1 MDQSTSWQCSY
12 IQHTKVVHYYWQ
24 LGSGLRS
31 RILKDGDGG
40 DDDDGGGGGDDD
52 GGDDDDDDV
61 INNTETLN
69 DILDLLHP

>member
-40 DDDDGGGGGDDD
+40 DDDD
-52 GGDDDDDDV
+52 DDDDDV